1 MEHQGA
7 KGLESTCVQNHV
19 QRGAHRSSF
28 PYQKFV
34 LRGLQLPRGCAL
46 LRLHHL
52 TSWQL
57 QFHVQLRFFD
67 VAIRWSLEALT
78 SIQNRVQ
85 APCRCGR
92 EEDLG
97 DHDLHESSQPLHGK
111 LAYPT
116 CSITL
121 ETDVK
126 LEHRHTNRQQ
136 AADNVAKNSTTIQQ
150 WKTCLSLPFTDIIH
164 EN

>member
-1 MEHQGA
+1 M
-7 KGLESTCVQNHV
+7 
-19 QRGAHRSSF
+19 
-28 PYQKFV
+28 
-34 LRGLQLPRGCAL
+34 

-52 TSWQL
+52 TSWRL
-57 QFHVQLRFFD
+57 QFRVQPRSFD
-67 VAIRWSLEALT
+67 VVIRWFLEASI
-78 SIQNRVQ
+78 SIQNRAQ
-85 APCRCGR
+85 APCRCCH

-97 DHDLHESSQPLHGK
+97 DHGLHESSQPLHGT

-116 CSITL
+116 CSITS

-136 AADNVAKNSTTIQQ
+136 AADNVAKNSTTIEQR
-150 WKTCLSLPFTDIIH
+150 KARLSLSFTDVIH